1 MIEHFTK
8 VKNILMIP
16 KAYLRDKK
24 HNTKV
29 VRDIVLFP
37 MMGAHIPCTTHVSVE
52 GLKKTERK
60 NPTSALLRRAV
71 RKVIP

>member
-24 HNTKV
+24 NNPKV
-29 VRDIVLFP
+29 VRNIVLFLMTGIYLRDHTP
-37 MMGAHIPCTTHVSVE
+37 VASILQFWTKPY
-52 GLKKTERK
+52 GL
-60 NPTSALLRRAV
+60 
-71 RKVIP
+71 